1 MSASKS
7 LKASWEVY
15 YDTVRMYLYRNI
27 YMYIRINATAD
38 LHCQVFSILAERLPH
53 WSEEKSLK
61 RHTGWI
67 ASAQTLYSSDR
78 GDFPS

>member
-1 MSASKS
+1 MQQH
-7 LKASWEVY
+7 
-15 YDTVRMYLYRNI
+15 
-27 YMYIRINATAD
+27 
-38 LHCQVFSILAERLPH
+38 LHCQVFSILAECLPH

>member
-1 MSASKS
+1 
-7 LKASWEVY
+7 
-15 YDTVRMYLYRNI
+15 
-27 YMYIRINATAD
+27 MYIRINATAD